1 MPLHTYI
8 TQINSRCQPFTEIS
22 HNIDSKTLKSV
33 FTYASKR
40 QTSDIRCPFCGKMNV
55 YIHAK
60 HSTEIKDFP
69 YYPKHRQSLVFHY
82 HRYKCRECR
91 RNFSESIP
99 EKIPHARITYRAAE
113 WIKSLLS
120 KNMSVSAVSEITGI
134 HWETV
139 KKIHLGIMM
148 II

>member
-1 MPLHTYI
+1 M
-8 TQINSRCQPFTEIS
+8 SRILSASPCQPFTEIS

-82 HRYKCRECR
+82 HRYKCRECG

-120 KNMSVSAVSEITGI
+120 KNSLFLLFLKLQVFIGKQLRKFI
-134 HWETV
+134 
-139 KKIHLGIMM
+139 
-148 II
+148 